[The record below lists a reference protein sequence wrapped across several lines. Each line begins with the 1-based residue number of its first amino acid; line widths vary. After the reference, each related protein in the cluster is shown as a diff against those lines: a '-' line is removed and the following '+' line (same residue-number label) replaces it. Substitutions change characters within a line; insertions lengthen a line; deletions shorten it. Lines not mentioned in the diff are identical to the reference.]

1 MIRFCCKMQ
10 YSAQVATTGS
20 CQFNGLLIHRS
31 CEERTLRLDRH
42 EYRSLVEGA
51 PVYAVGGFD
60 LCVDLEYDREVSDY
74 YGFGHNVSS
83 ANRLGRYAHPGSF
96 APLVGTPTSR
106 SKAHQCYRSM

>member
-1 MIRFCCKMQ
+1 MIRFCRKVQ

-20 CQFNGLLIHRS
+20 CQFNGLLIPIS
-31 CEERTLRLDRH
+31 CEKWTLRRVRH

-51 PVYAVGGFD
+51 PIYAAAGSD
-60 LCVDLEYDREVSDY
+60 LWVDLEYGREVSDY
-74 YGFGHNVSS
+74 YDFGDNVSS